1 MLFLIAFVIASLILL
16 KVFLRRCRRS
26 LKRTVLTF
34 AVLAFLI
41 VATIFGGPL
50 SSGALFLLLPAP
62 AQARAHEF
70 PRGYQPLHKGH
81 VDLPTGLYVRE
92 DEDLVLSESP
102 WFVWRRAYLS
112 NDRIA
117 RRMGIGTTHNAE
129 WYLSGDPNTV
139 QRISL
144 IKEDGT
150 QILFD
155 RTSRGTS
162 YVNAMFVH
170 THSDTEFYG
179 ARLGWTGRKWALRF
193 ESGAL
198 AIFQACGPD
207 PRESCSLLSLRGPDG
222 SVVQFKRDE
231 RRMLRAIDAGTQRI
245 TFEYDDQRR
254 VIRAS
259 DGRHTASYSY
269 DHAGRLVRAV
279 VDGTTR
285 SYSYGSRDEMLLIQE
300 PGRSIE
306 NTYDDDLRLARQ
318 VVRYPGHAD
327 YVQLFSYVVEGDKVR
342 ETTMTE
348 NDGSR
353 TVYRWNDEGRSELEI
368 YESEGHS
375 PVMVQFARA
384 ADGFTRSITVFCSN
398 DGRRVTGTADVV
410 DGDEDRAEAE
420 LARRLCN

>member
-1 MLFLIAFVIASLILL
+1 
-16 KVFLRRCRRS
+16 
-26 LKRTVLTF
+26 
-34 AVLAFLI
+34 
-41 VATIFGGPL
+41 
-50 SSGALFLLLPAP
+50 
-62 AQARAHEF
+62 
-70 PRGYQPLHKGH
+70 
-81 VDLPTGLYVRE
+81 
-92 DEDLVLSESP
+92 
-102 WFVWRRAYLS
+102 
-112 NDRIA
+112 
-117 RRMGIGTTHNAE
+117 
-129 WYLSGDPNTV
+129 
-139 QRISL
+139 
-144 IKEDGT
+144 
-150 QILFD
+150 
-155 RTSRGTS
+155 
-162 YVNAMFVH
+162 
-170 THSDTEFYG
+170 
-179 ARLGWTGRKWALRF
+179 
-193 ESGAL
+193 
-198 AIFQACGPD
+198 
-207 PRESCSLLSLRGPDG
+207 
-222 SVVQFKRDE
+222 
-231 RRMLRAIDAGTQRI
+231 MLRAIDAGTQRI

-327 YVQLFSYVVEGDKVR
+327 YVQLFSYAVEGDKVR

>member
-1 MLFLIAFVIASLILL
+1 MLFLIAFVIASLIVLRVL
-16 KVFLRRCRRS
+16 LRRCRKS

-62 AQARAHEF
+62 ATAYDL
-70 PRGYQPLHKGH
+70 PRGYQPLHKGY
-81 VDLPTGLYVRE
+81 VDLTTGLYVRE

-129 WYLSGDPNTV
+129 RYLSGDPNTV

-144 IKEDGT
+144 IMEDGR
-150 QILFD
+150 QILFN

-162 YVNAMFVH
+162 YLNAMFVH

-198 AIFQACGPD
+198 AMFQACGPD
-207 PRESCSLLSLRGPDG
+207 PRESCSIVSFRGPDG

-231 RRMLRAIDAGTQRI
+231 RGMLRAIEAGTQRI

-254 VIRAS
+254 IIRAS
-259 DGRHTASYSY
+259 DGRHKASYTY
-269 DHAGRLVRAV
+269 DRAGRLVRAI

-285 SYSYGSRDEMLLIQE
+285 SYSYGSRDEMLLIEE

-306 NTYDDDLRLARQ
+306 NAYDDNGRLARQ
-318 VVRYPGHAD
+318 VVRYPGRAD
-327 YVQLFSYVVEGDKVR
+327 YVQLFAYVVEGDKVR

-348 NDGSR
+348 NDGIRS
-353 TVYRWNDEGRSELEI
+353 VYRWNEEGRKELEI

-375 PVMVQFARA
+375 PVMVQFARGV
-384 ADGFTRSITVFCSN
+384 DGLFTRSITVFCSN
-398 DGRRVTGTADVV
+398 DGRRVTGTADIV
-410 DGDEDRAEAE
+410 DGDEDRGKAE
-420 LARRLCN
+420 LVTRVCN